1 VSERPI
7 EDRITSAIAQ
17 RVFDLLTDELGFHP
31 DNCTVDGEPVRLE
44 YDMGDPNAY
53 PLFVRV
59 GEALFEVDI
68 DVTVSP
74 SRGDS

>member
-7 EDRITSAIAQ
+7 EDRVTSAIAQ
-17 RVFDLLTDELGFHP
+17 RVFDLISDELAFKP
-31 DNCTVDGEPVRLE
+31 DSCQVDGQSVSLD
-44 YDMGDPNAY
+44 YDLGSTVY